1 MKTYFIRYLKKEL
14 SLSQCANKLGLPQA
28 EVEKEFKEMRNRITD
43 VVLEDITEDE
53 ENQRIFNRC
62 FEIWYKKNTVAGSFE
77 KVLNKSAAD
86 IQTAFLE
93 ECKNRNLPIP
103 NRSSIQDRATYEW
116 IECFLQYRDKRTSVE
131 DVTEKLTVSRAT
143 VFNRFKEMS
152 RYESQVQNSHK
163 IRLYKK
169 ESDLWR

>member
-1 MKTYFIRYLKKEL
+1 MKAYFIRYLKKEL

-28 EVEKEFKEMRNRITD
+28 EVEKEFKKMRKRIID

-62 FEIWYKKNTVAGSFE
+62 FEIWYKKKAISGSFE
-77 KVLNKSAAD
+77 KVLNKSAVD

-93 ECKNRNLPIP
+93 ECKNRNLPVP

-116 IECFLQYRDKRTSVE
+116 IERFLQYRDKRTSVE
-131 DVTEKLTVSRAT
+131 DIAKELMVSRAT

-152 RYESQVQNSHK
+152 RYESQKENSHK